1 MQTLAKPTP
10 NREPGPP
17 RKPNNG
23 RRPLSTKNGTII
35 SAVVTAALA
44 AGVIALF
51 LSQYRNNV
59 NSGGVPTPVL
69 VADKLI
75 EKGASGD
82 SLGAQGLFKSEKLPK
97 DQLKPE
103 ALTDP
108 AVLKGQVA
116 VGDILPGQQLT
127 NADFA
132 PAGNGSV
139 TKLAANQRAITLS
152 LDRAHG
158 LLGPIKTGDHV
169 DVYSGFLVDTEVG
182 RPRPF
187 LRMLQQNVLV
197 LDAPQGK
204 AGGSGVGS
212 GANQKKEITLRV
224 ADTAAP
230 DIAFAY
236 DNGKVWLVLRPL
248 DGSKLE
254 KRPLVS
260 LEKLLFDAP
269 TVRSSRAARGGSR

>member
-1 MQTLAKPTP
+1 MQTFAKPSP
-10 NREPGPP
+10 IKEPGPP
-17 RKPNNG
+17 RKPNG

-51 LSQYRNNV
+51 LNQYRNNV
-59 NSGGVPTPVL
+59 NSGGVPTAVL

-75 EKGASGD
+75 EQGASGD
-82 SLGAQGLFKSEKLPK
+82 SLGAQGLFKADKLPK
-97 DQLKPE
+97 DQLKPG
-103 ALTDP
+103 AITD
-108 AVLKGQVA
+108 AADLKGQVA
-116 VGDILPGQQLT
+116 AADILPGQQLT
-127 NADFA
+127 RTDFR
-132 PAGNGSV
+132 PAGSGTV
-139 TKLAANQRAITLS
+139 TKLAADQRAITLS

-158 LLGPIKTGDHV
+158 LLGPIRSGDHV
-169 DVYSGFLVDTEVG
+169 DVYSGFLVDTQVG

-187 LRMLQQNVLV
+187 LRLLQQNVLV
-197 LDAPQGK
+197 LDAPAAK
-204 AGGSGVGS
+204 AAGSGVGT

-224 ADTAAP
+224 GDAAAP
-230 DIAFAY
+230 DVAFAY

-248 DGSKLE
+248 DGTELK

-269 TVRSSRAARGGSR
+269 TVRANRGGSR